1 MVLFSPESWHHHNTL
16 HEESKPKNARRERGW
31 VLLSDLS
38 KTERH
43 WGSALQALWEL
54 GVREE
59 INLGQSQITL
69 PSRGSCCQVRF
80 VYFLFISLMTFLFY
94 FILFLNFTILY
105 SFCQISKWIRHR
117 YTCVPHPEPSS
128 LLPPHTL
135 PLGHPS
141 APAQSIQYRASNL
154 DWRLVSYMILYMFQ
168 CYSPKSPH
176 LLITDDILQ
185 IANFPSHF
193 PGVIEA
199 TSYFH
204 CPVSR
209 CI

>member
-69 PSRGSCCQVRF
+69 PSRGSCCQVKF

-117 YTCVPHPEPSS
+117 YTCVPHPEPSYDFLKS
-128 LLPPHTL
+128 LFWFILL
-135 PLGHPS
+135 LNVVGALGLESRPLSTITRLLLS
-141 APAQSIQYRASNL
+141 APKNQQGSR
-154 DWRLVSYMILYMFQ
+154 
-168 CYSPKSPH
+168 
-176 LLITDDILQ
+176 T
-185 IANFPSHF
+185 
-193 PGVIEA
+193 IEA
-199 TSYFH
+199 EKSFLRT
-204 CPVSR
+204 V
-209 CI
+209 

>member
-1 MVLFSPESWHHHNTL
+1 MSPSIRPFQNWEALRVSTAGSLGTWSQRRNKLGAVPNNLAIQRQLLPGEICLF
-16 HEESKPKNARRERGW
+16 
-31 VLLSDLS
+31 
-38 KTERH
+38 
-43 WGSALQALWEL
+43 
-54 GVREE
+54 
-59 INLGQSQITL
+59 
-69 PSRGSCCQVRF
+69 
-80 VYFLFISLMTFLFY
+80 FIYLTDDIFILFY
-94 FILFLNFTILY
+94 FIFKLY
-105 SFCQISKWIRHR
+105 NIVFVLPNIEMNPPQVYLRS
-117 YTCVPHPEPSS
+117 PSWT
-128 LLPPHTL
+128 LLPPPSPTL
-135 PLGHPS
+135 PLGRPS
-141 APAQSIQYRASNL
+141 APAPSIQYRASNL